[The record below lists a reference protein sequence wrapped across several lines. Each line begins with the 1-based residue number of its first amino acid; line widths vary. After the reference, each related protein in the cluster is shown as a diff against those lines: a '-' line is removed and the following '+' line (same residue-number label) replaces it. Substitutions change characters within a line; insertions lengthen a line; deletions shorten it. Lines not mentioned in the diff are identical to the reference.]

1 MNEKFPELLE
11 FNVNGVSFK
20 MVRVDGLEN
29 APLPF
34 YIGQTLVT
42 QALWKALMPDN
53 PSRFK
58 GDDLPVERI
67 WHSDCKAFIEKLNKI
82 TGKKFRLPTEEEWEF
97 AAKGGL
103 KSHGYRFSGGNAL
116 AFVAWCRANSLCRT
130 HPVALRN
137 PNELGIYDMTGNV
150 CEWCDNLTCRGGSCL
165 NNIETSLITYKFG
178 AYDAYWQ
185 LTGLRLALSPEESA

>member
-53 PSRFK
+53 P
-58 GDDLPVERI
+58 
-67 WHSDCKAFIEKLNKI
+67 
-82 TGKKFRLPTEEEWEF
+82 
-97 AAKGGL
+97 
-103 KSHGYRFSGGNAL
+103 
-116 AFVAWCRANSLCRT
+116 
-130 HPVALRN
+130 
-137 PNELGIYDMTGNV
+137 M
-150 CEWCDNLTCRGGSCL
+150 
-165 NNIETSLITYKFG
+165 
-178 AYDAYWQ
+178 
-185 LTGLRLALSPEESA
+185 